1 MIVLIFSAVG
11 GEPMCLVSRAKDK
24 EEIWVECGGN
34 SCYVNGKTGKVA
46 MRTRAPEQIRGFS

>member
-1 MIVLIFSAVG
+1 MIALIFSAVG

-46 MRTRAPEQIRGFS
+46 MRTRAPEQI